1 MDGLGQPGCTS
12 ARPPLPVRAPACE
25 NLGRMRIV
33 LCYPAEPR
41 HLAEIAAAAPGA
53 EVVDAGQERVA
64 AELPA
69 ADVFCGH
76 PKVPVPWNEVVAA
89 GRLRWIQS
97 SAAGLDHCLVP
108 VVVDSKIIVTSAS
121 GVLADQVAE
130 HALGLA
136 IACTRR
142 LPLFLDQQARRE
154 FVRRPTRDLT
164 GATVGI
170 VGFGGVGRRLAEV
183 LAPFRVK
190 ILATDWFPVCRPP
203 GIEFLGGPATLPDL
217 LAAADVL
224 FLCAPLTEHTRGLID
239 AAALARMKPGAI
251 LVNAARGQLVDEG
264 ALAAALASG
273 HLDSAALDVTPD
285 EPPAASSPLWTAPR
299 LIITPHVAG
308 QSGRRIDAMTEF
320 FCNNLRRYLQ
330 GEPLRN
336 LVDKRLGFPEPPPAI
351 QESTLQPPACESTGS
366 DGATR

>member
-1 MDGLGQPGCTS
+1 
-12 ARPPLPVRAPACE
+12 
-25 NLGRMRIV
+25 MRIV
-33 LCYPAEPR
+33 LCYPVESR
-41 HLAEIAAAAPGA
+41 HVAAIQAVAPQAEI
-53 EVVDAGQERVA
+53 VDAGQERVA

-69 ADVFCGH
+69 ADIFCGH
-76 PKVPVPWNEVVAA
+76 PKVPVPWEEVVTG

-108 VVVDSKIIVTSAS
+108 AVIGSEIIVTSAS

-170 VGFGGVGRRLAEV
+170 VGLGGVGRRLAEV
-183 LAPFRVK
+183 LRPFRVR
-190 ILATDWFPVCRPP
+190 ILATDWFPVRRPE
-203 GIEFLGGPATLPDL
+203 GVEFLGPPSALPEV
-217 LAAADVL
+217 LAAADVV
-224 FLCAPLTEHTRGLID
+224 FLCAPLTEHTRGMID
-239 AAALARMKPGAI
+239 AAALARMKPGSI
-251 LVNAARGQLVDEG
+251 LVNVARGPLVDAA
-264 ALAAALASG
+264 ALAAALSSG
-273 HLDSAALDVTPD
+273 HLDSAALDVTPQ
-285 EPPAASSPLWTAPR
+285 EPPPAASPLWTAPG

-320 FCNNLRRYLQ
+320 FCDNLRRYLE
-330 GEPLRN
+330 GRPLVN
-336 LVDKRLGFPEPPPAI
+336 LVDKSLGFPEPPPDPP
-351 QESTLQPPACESTGS
+351 QPAAGV
-366 DGATR
+366 ATSKDRRQP